1 MTADKLRVASL
12 LATDLDG
19 TLLRDDE
26 TVSDYTRTAFADAA
40 ARGVRAIFV
49 TGRPPRWMRPVV
61 ATTGHSG
68 TAVCANG
75 AVVVD
80 LAQETVLKSNP
91 IPGDV
96 FAETV
101 ATVRRAIPGELYLA
115 VEQALPGPIS
125 ATGLFPE
132 PGFVPAKSANVQQ
145 LDTPLHQVPGVV
157 KLLVR
162 TPGDPA
168 ETADLASTVSG
179 ATDGAVTITHASKQ
193 HRMLEISAA
202 GVDKAAALGEI
213 ATDWKY
219 DVENIVAVGDMPNDI
234 AMLSW
239 AGLGYAVTSAHPS
252 VIAAADAVVPDPEHD
267 GVAHL
272 LTQIGLDNRI

>member
-1 MTADKLRVASL
+1 MSSEILGTATL

-19 TLLRDDE
+19 TLLREDE
-26 TVSDYTRTAFADAA
+26 TVSQFTRDAFTAAA
-40 ARGVRAIFV
+40 ARNVGTIFV

-61 ATTGHSG
+61 TTTQHTG

-80 LAQETVLKSNP
+80 LEQETVVRSNP
-91 IPGDV
+91 IPHDV

-101 ATVRRAIPGELYLA
+101 ATVRREISGELYLA

-125 ATGLFPE
+125 ATGMFPE
-132 PGFVPAKSANVQQ
+132 PGFAPAKATNVQI
-145 LDTPLHQVPGVV
+145 LHTPLHEVPGVV

-168 ETADLASTVSG
+168 ETNELAKSVSQ
-179 ATDGAVTITHASKQ
+179 ATDGSVTITHASKQ
-193 HRMLEISAA
+193 HRLLEISAA
-202 GVDKAAALGEI
+202 GVDKAAALAEL
-213 ATDWKY
+213 ASDWQY
-219 DVENIVAVGDMPNDI
+219 EASDIVAVGDMPNDI
-234 AMLSW
+234 PMLNW
-239 AGLGYAVTSAHPS
+239 AGLGYAVASAHPS
-252 VIAAADAVVPDPEHD
+252 VIDAADGIIADPAHD

-272 LTQIGLDNRI
+272 LAQIGRGNPI